1 MKKLY
6 IVFAFLC
13 MALSV
18 FAQEKQEF
26 VVSGTVIDEAGI
38 ELPGVNVYVKNK
50 SGVGVATDTNGKF
63 SIKVSRGDML
73 VFSFMGFEDIQHLVE
88 KATNNLKITLK
99 ESSVLMD
106 DVVITA
112 LGNVQRK
119 ISTVAAVSTIDVKE
133 LQVPASSMSNILGGR
148 MPGVVTMQ
156 SSGEPGKNL
165 SEFWIRG
172 IGTFGA
178 NSSALVL
185 IDGLEGDLNSIDP
198 ADIESFSILKD
209 ASATAVYGVRGANG
223 VVLVNTK
230 RGQEGK
236 LKVTARANFTMSK
249 LQKMP
254 NYLGA
259 NDYANLANEAR
270 TVRGD
275 VPIYSEGDME
285 VIKYGLDKD
294 LFPDVNWQKE
304 IVNPLSFQQ
313 TYYLSAQGGGSI
325 AQYFLSFATSNESAA
340 YNLDEESPYNA
351 KTGYNT
357 YSFRT
362 NLNINLTK
370 TTKVYFG
377 VDGYQS
383 RKKQPGLGD
392 TDDLWAA
399 QSQLTPLLVP
409 IKYSTGHLPSWG
421 TETNISPYVMLNHMG
436 YKSNEATTMKAT
448 VAVDQDFSFL
458 LKGLTLRV
466 QGAYDNKIYFNESR
480 EVMPELFYASSR
492 GVDGEL
498 QLAKRVN
505 RSAATY
511 SNSQRQ
517 YRKYH
522 FESTL
527 NYSKEINKIHRVSAL
542 VYYYMSDSKDTK
554 DISDVA
560 AGDRSMIAIPKRYQG
575 ISSRMTYGFKDT
587 YFVDVNFG
595 YTGSENFQSG
605 SRFGFFP
612 SIAGGWVLSNYKAI
626 KTALPWIDFFKV
638 RGSFGT
644 VGNDKITN
652 TRFPYLTRVN
662 ESSSA
667 GWQGPD
673 GGITE
678 TSIGADNLIWEKAKK
693 ANVGVDAH
701 FFKESVN
708 LTVDWF
714 HDQRDGIF
722 QQRANIPSHVGLIQ
736 MPFGNVG
743 RMKSYGSDGN
753 ISFAHQFNRD
763 ISFTVR
769 GNYSFSKNLVQNWE
783 QAIPLY
789 SYQQISG
796 YPHNAMRGYVSLGLF
811 RDEQDIKSSP
821 TQSFS
826 SEVLPGDIK
835 YKDVNGDGV
844 INSDDRVVLSNPS
857 YPLLMYGFGGEFRY
871 KNFTLGL
878 LFKGTGNTDFYHVGQ
893 NVSQSGKNYTNGMGY
908 IPFHSE
914 QTGNVL
920 DIVADVRNRW
930 IPKEYALANGIDP
943 ALAENPD
950 ARFPRLTYGYNAN
963 NSQLSDFWKGNK
975 RYLRLEEVTLN
986 YNWRAEY
993 FKKIGVSSV
1002 DLQLVGN
1009 NLCVWDNVDIF
1020 DPEQA
1025 QLNGRAYPIP
1035 MRFTFQLYVNF

>member
-1 MKKLY
+1 MKKLS
-6 IVFAFLC
+6 IIFTFLC
-13 MALSV
+13 MMASV
-18 FAQEKQEF
+18 FAQDKEF
-26 VVSGTVIDEAGI
+26 IVAGTVYDEAGL
-38 ELPGVNVYVKNK
+38 ELPGVNVYIKNK
-50 SGVGVATDTNGKF
+50 SGVGVATDVDGKF
-63 SIKVSRGDML
+63 SIKASRSDNL
-73 VFSFMGFEDIQHLVE
+73 VFSFLGFEDYKFIVE
-88 KATNNLKITLK
+88 KTVDNLKIK
-99 ESSVLMD
+99 MKASSVEMEG
-106 DVVITA
+106 VVVTA

-119 ISTVAAVSTIDVKE
+119 ISTVAAVSTIDVNE
-133 LQVPASSMSNILGGR
+133 LQVPASSMANILGGR
-148 MPGVVTMQ
+148 MPGVVTLQ

-198 ADIESFSILKD
+198 ADIESFSVLKD

-236 LKVTARANFTMSK
+236 LKVTARANFTLAK
-249 LQKMP
+249 LQRMP

-259 NDYANLANEAR
+259 YEYAKLANEAR
-270 TVRGD
+270 AVRGD
-275 VPIYSEGDME
+275 VPLYSAGDME
-285 VIKYGLDKD
+285 VIQYGLDKD
-294 LFPDVNWQKE
+294 LFPDINWQDE

-325 AQYFLSFATSNESAA
+325 AQYFLSFAASDETAA
-340 YNLDEESPYNA
+340 YNMDKNSPYKANS
-351 KTGYNT
+351 GYNT

-377 VDGYQS
+377 VDGYQARTS
-383 RKKQPGLGD
+383 QPGVSN
-392 TDDLWAA
+392 TDNLWAA

-409 IKYSTGHLPSWG
+409 IRYSTGQLPSYG
-421 TETNISPYVMLNHMG
+421 ADTNISPYVMLNYMG
-436 YKSNEATTMKAT
+436 YKANENTSMQAT
-448 VAVDQDFSFL
+448 VALTQDLSFL
-458 LKGLTLRV
+458 VKGLSIRA

-480 EVMPELFYASSR
+480 VVTPELYFASSR

-505 RSAATY
+505 SSTATY
-511 SNSQRQ
+511 SNYQRQ
-517 YRKYH
+517 FRKYH
-522 FESTL
+522 FESTA
-527 NYSKEINKIHRVSAL
+527 NYNVDINKEHKISAL
-542 VYYYMSDSKDTK
+542 VYYYMTDSKDTK
-554 DISDVA
+554 DIADAA

-575 ISSRMTYGFKDT
+575 VSSRLTYGFRDT

-605 SRFGFFP
+605 RRFGFFP
-612 SIAGGWVLSNYKAI
+612 SVAGGWVLSNYNFI
-626 KTALPWIDFFKV
+626 KEKLPWFEFFKV
-638 RGSFGT
+638 RGSYGT

-662 ESSSA
+662 ESA
-667 GWQGPD
+667 GSGWGGTD

-678 TSIGADNLIWEKAKK
+678 TSIGADNLMWEKAAKVD
-693 ANVGVDAH
+693 VGIDAH
-701 FFKESVN
+701 LFKEKLSF
-708 LTVDWF
+708 TIDYF

-722 QQRANIPSHVGLIQ
+722 QQRANIPDYVGLMQ

-743 RMKSYGSDGN
+743 RMKSFGSDGN
-753 ISFAHQFNRD
+753 ITFMQQINKD
-763 ISFTVR
+763 MSFTLR
-769 GNYSFSKNLVQNWE
+769 GNYSYSKNKVQNWE
-783 QAIPLY
+783 QASPLY
-789 SYQQISG
+789 DYQLLSG
-796 YPHNAMRGYVSLGLF
+796 YPNDAMRGYISLGLF

-826 SEVLPGDIK
+826 SEILPGDIK

-844 INSDDRVVLSNPS
+844 INADDKVVLSNPS
-857 YPLLMYGFGGEFRY
+857 YPLLMYGFGGEFKY
-871 KNFTLGL
+871 KDFTVGL
-878 LFKGTGNTDFYHVGQ
+878 LFKGTGNTDFYYVGQ
-893 NVSQSGKNYTNGMGY
+893 SVRQSGTTYTNGMGY
-908 IPFHSE
+908 VPFHNQ

-920 DIVADVRNRW
+920 DIVADPKNRW
-930 IPKEYALANGIDP
+930 IPMEYALANGIDP

-963 NSQLSDFWKGNK
+963 NSQLSDFWRGNK
-975 RYLRLEEVTLN
+975 RYLRLEEVTVN
-986 YNWRAEY
+986 YNWKAGF
-993 FKKIGVSSV
+993 FKKVGVSSV

-1009 NLCVWDNVDIF
+1009 NLVVWDKVGLY

-1035 MRFTFQLYVNF
+1035 MRLTFQLYVHF

>member
-1 MKKLY
+1 MRKLY
-6 IVFAFLC
+6 IVSMLLC
-13 MALSV
+13 ILLSV
-18 FAQEKQEF
+18 FAQEKEF
-26 VVSGTVIDEAGI
+26 IVSGVVLDESGM
-38 ELPGVNVYVKNK
+38 ELPGVNVYIKNK
-50 SGVGVATDTNGKF
+50 SGVGVATDLEGKF
-63 SIKVSRGDML
+63 SIKATRGDRI
-73 VFSFMGFEDIQHLVE
+73 VFSFMGFEEFSYFVE
-88 KATNNLKITLK
+88 KAVSDLKIKLK
-99 ESSVLMD
+99 ESSVEIEG
-106 DVVITA
+106 VVVTA

-119 ISTVAAVSTIDVKE
+119 ISSVAAVSTIDVKE
-133 LQVPASSMSNILGGR
+133 LQVPATSMANILGGR
-148 MPGVVTMQ
+148 MPGVMTVQ

-236 LKVTARANFTMSK
+236 LKITARANLTLSK
-249 LQKMP
+249 LQRMP
-254 NYLGA
+254 DYLGA
-259 NDYANLANEAR
+259 YEYAQLANEAR
-270 TVRGD
+270 MVRGD
-275 VPIYSEGDME
+275 SPLYSDADME
-285 VIKYGLDKD
+285 VIRYGLDKD
-294 LFPDVNWQKE
+294 LFPDINWQKE

-340 YNLDEESPYNA
+340 YKMDKESPYKAN
-351 KTGYNT
+351 TGYNT
-357 YSFRT
+357 YSFRS

-370 TTKVYFG
+370 TTNVYFG
-377 VDGYQS
+377 VDGFQS
-383 RKKQPGLGD
+383 RKSQPGISN

-409 IKYSTGHLPSWG
+409 IKYSTGHLPSYG
-421 TETNISPYVMLNHMG
+421 AETNMSPYVMLNHMG
-436 YKSNEATTMKAT
+436 YRTNETTSLKAT
-448 VAVDQDFSFL
+448 VAIKQDLSFITE
-458 LKGLTLRV
+458 GLDLRI
-466 QGAYDNKIYFNESR
+466 QGAYDNKIYFDESR
-480 EVMPELFYASSR
+480 VITPELYYASSR
-492 GVDGEL
+492 GVNGEL
-498 QLAKRVN
+498 QLAKRVE
-505 RSAATY
+505 SSTAAY
-511 SNSQRQ
+511 SYGQRQ

-522 FESTL
+522 FEATA
-527 NYSKEINKIHRVSAL
+527 NYSRKINTDHRVSAL
-542 VYYYMSDSKDTK
+542 VYYYMSDSKDTQ
-554 DISDVA
+554 DIVKAD

-575 ISSRMTYGFKDT
+575 LSSRLTYGYKDT
-587 YFVDVNFG
+587 YFMDVNFG

-605 SRFGFFP
+605 QRFGFFP
-612 SIAGGWVLSNYKAI
+612 SVAVGWVLTNYGFVK
-626 KTALPWIDFFKV
+626 KHLSWIEFLKI
-638 RGSFGT
+638 RASYGT

-662 ESSSA
+662 ESASA
-667 GWQGPD
+667 GWLGPD

-678 TSIGADNLIWEKAKK
+678 TSIGADNLMWEKAKK
-693 ANVGVDAH
+693 TNVGVDAQL
-701 FFKESVN
+701 FKGSVN
-708 LTVDWF
+708 FTIDYF

-722 QQRANIPSHVGLIQ
+722 QRRANIPSFAGLIQ

-743 RMKSYGSDGN
+743 KMKSYGSDGN
-753 ISFAHQFNRD
+753 ISFIHDLNRD
-763 ISFTVR
+763 MSFTIR
-769 GNYSFSKNLVQNWE
+769 GNYSYSRNLVQNWE
-783 QAIPLY
+783 QAAPLY
-789 SYQQISG
+789 DYQRYSG
-796 YPHNAMRGYVSLGLF
+796 YPHDALRGYVSLGLF

-821 TQSFS
+821 AQSFS

-844 INSDDRVVLSNPS
+844 INSDDKVVLSNSS
-857 YPLLMYGFGGEFRY
+857 YPRLMYGFGGEFRY
-871 KNFTLGL
+871 KNFTLGV
-878 LFKGTGNTDFYHVGQ
+878 LFKGTGNTAFYYVGQ
-893 NVSQSGKNYTNGMGY
+893 TVSQSGNSYVNGMGY
-908 IPFHSE
+908 VPFHAQ

-920 DIVADVRNRW
+920 NIVADPKNRW
-930 IPKEYALANGIDP
+930 IPRDYALAHGIDP
-943 ALAENPD
+943 SLAENPN

-986 YNWRAEY
+986 YNWKSDF
-993 FKKIGVSSV
+993 FKKVGVSSI

-1009 NLCVWDNVDIF
+1009 NLLVWDDVDLF

-1035 MRFTFQLYVNF
+1035 VRFTFQLYIHF